1 MTLKTKFGHELM
13 GKFWPKDYEAQ
24 LLTRRCM
31 RQTCGFAA
39 VPAATAA
46 QQRDRVG
53 DFSNSEIDC
62 EAKRKVKKEVKE
74 G

>member
-1 MTLKTKFGHELM
+1 MTLH
-13 GKFWPKDYEAQ
+13 
-24 LLTRRCM
+24 
-31 RQTCGFAA
+31 AA
-39 VPAATAA
+39 DVRVCCSAATAA
-46 QQRDRVG
+46 QQRDLVG